1 MTVDVQVATDAA
13 GIPAAGNVG
22 EWVERTTR
30 AAGPGGD
37 FDVSI
42 RIVDAG
48 EMQALN
54 RDYRDQDKPTNVLAF
69 PAGDAGFVP
78 PGERPLLGDIVVC
91 AGIVADEAAEQGGV
105 RIPGQYFSSQ
115 MNDKPPSTSG
125 TGSTSLIAR
134 LKRAIK
140 GEPWSREEIHD
151 IIQQSETDIDAEEK
165 SMLAGVLEV
174 SETQV
179 RDVMIPRSQMVVIDI
194 EDDIDEMIKVIV
206 ESGHSRFPVMG
217 EDRDE
222 VLGVL
227 LAKDLLRYFGRRA
240 GQEVPIRKLLR
251 PAAVIPESK
260 RLNALL
266 KEFRASHNHMAIV
279 VDEYGGVSGLLT
291 IEDVLE
297 EIVGEID
304 DEHDPEEDAFIRSEG
319 DRDGRPSFAVRAL
332 TRIEDFNEFF
342 ECELSDEEY
351 DTVGGL
357 VMHELGRLPRRGESI
372 DFGGFEFSV
381 TKADKR
387 RIGALRVQRL
397 AV

>member
-1 MTVDVQVATDAA
+1 
-13 GIPAAGNVG
+13 
-22 EWVERTTR
+22 
-30 AAGPGGD
+30 
-37 FDVSI
+37 
-42 RIVDAG
+42 
-48 EMQALN
+48 
-54 RDYRDQDKPTNVLAF
+54 
-69 PAGDAGFVP
+69 
-78 PGERPLLGDIVVC
+78 
-91 AGIVADEAAEQGGV
+91 
-105 RIPGQYFSSQ
+105 
-115 MNDKPPSTSG
+115 MNDKPPSTGG

-134 LKRAIK
+134 IKRAIK
-140 GEPWSREEIHD
+140 GEPWSREEIQD
-151 IIQQSETDIDAEEK
+151 IIQQSETNIDAEEK

-194 EDDIDEMIKVIV
+194 EDDIDEMISVIV
-206 ESGHSRFPVMG
+206 DSGHSRFPVMG

-240 GQEVPIRKLLR
+240 GQDVPIRKLLR

-297 EIVGEID
+297 EIVGDID
-304 DEHDPEEDAFIRSEG
+304 DEHDQEEDAYIRPEG
-319 DRDGRPSFAVRAL
+319 DRNGRPCYAVRAL

-357 VMHELGRLPRRGESI
+357 VMHELGRLPRRGESV

-397 AV
+397 EA

>member
-1 MTVDVQVATDAA
+1 
-13 GIPAAGNVG
+13 
-22 EWVERTTR
+22 
-30 AAGPGGD
+30 
-37 FDVSI
+37 
-42 RIVDAG
+42 
-48 EMQALN
+48 
-54 RDYRDQDKPTNVLAF
+54 
-69 PAGDAGFVP
+69 
-78 PGERPLLGDIVVC
+78 
-91 AGIVADEAAEQGGV
+91 
-105 RIPGQYFSSQ
+105 

-125 TGSTSLIAR
+125 AGSTSLIAR

-140 GEPWSREEIHD
+140 GEPWSREEIQD

-194 EDDIDEMIKVIV
+194 EDDIDEMIRVIV

-227 LAKDLLRYFGRRA
+227 LAKDLLRYFGRGA

-251 PAAVIPESK
+251 AAAVIPESK

-304 DEHDPEEDAFIRSEG
+304 DEHDPEEDAFIRPEG
-319 DRDGRPSFAVRAL
+319 DRHGKSCFAVRAL

-397 AV
+397 ET